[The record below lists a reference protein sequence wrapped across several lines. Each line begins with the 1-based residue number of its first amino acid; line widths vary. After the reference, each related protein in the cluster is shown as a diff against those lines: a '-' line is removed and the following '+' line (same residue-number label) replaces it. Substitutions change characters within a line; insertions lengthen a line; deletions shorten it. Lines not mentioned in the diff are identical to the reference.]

1 MATLT
6 LGNSPTPAAKTVNF
20 DALFAQTLANY
31 KPTLADN
38 ISTSNS
44 FFLKLKQSGA
54 WEKDDGGTHIEM
66 PLMYELGSTDFYD
79 GYDTL
84 DTQPMDGV
92 TACLYEWASM
102 ATPITISGKEK
113 RRNYSKH
120 KLVDMMKTK
129 ITQAE
134 MGMQEFWSK
143 ALFQG
148 QGVNGGSIL
157 TPAVSPI
164 NGATGYLPLGRL
176 IHHSP
181 STSVNIGSI
190 NQSTESWW
198 RNQQVSAS
206 GITLYLELLQK
217 IETLINNCSKGPG
230 GAPNLAICDQTT
242 FEMLKFAIW
251 QKTRTQAKEDANW
264 PFENVIFRRT
274 MFVWDEFIGDPANDA
289 ANTDTA
295 GTIYFVNTNFFK
307 VKYHPLAD
315 FTHTPMQKP
324 VNQDALVGHILWEG
338 AVCTNNRRKHGVLH
352 SIPRTLAEA

>member
-1 MATLT
+1 MSTLV

-20 DALFAQTLANY
+20 DALFAQTLQNY
-31 KPTLADN
+31 HATLADN

-54 WEKDDGGTHIEM
+54 WESDDGGTHIEM
-66 PLMYELGSTDFYD
+66 PLMYELGSTDTFD

-84 DTQPMDGV
+84 DTQPIDGV

-134 MGMQEFWSK
+134 MGMQESWSK
-143 ALFQG
+143 FFFQG
-148 QGVNGGSIL
+148 QGVNSGSIL
-157 TPAVSPI
+157 SPYVSPI
-164 NGATGYLPLGRL
+164 NGSSAFLPVSRL
-176 IHHSP
+176 IHPTP
-181 STSVNIGSI
+181 SSSVVIGSI
-190 NQSTESWW
+190 NQNTYSWW
-198 RNQQVSAS
+198 RNQSVSAS
-206 GITLYLELLQK
+206 GITLYSELLQK

-230 GAPNLAICDQTT
+230 GAPDLAICDQTT
-242 FEMLKFAIW
+242 FEMLKFAIY
-251 QKTRTQAKEDANW
+251 QRTRHTAQEDANW

-274 MFVWDEFIGDPANDA
+274 MFVWDEFIGDPVNDSIG
-289 ANTDTA
+289 TSTA
-295 GTIYFVNTNFFK
+295 GTIYLINTKFMK
-307 VKYHPLAD
+307 VKYHPLAN

-324 VNQDALVGHILWEG
+324 VNQDASIGHILWEG
-338 AVCTNNRRKHGVLH
+338 AICTNNRRKHGILH
-352 SIPRTLAEA
+352 TIPRTLAEA